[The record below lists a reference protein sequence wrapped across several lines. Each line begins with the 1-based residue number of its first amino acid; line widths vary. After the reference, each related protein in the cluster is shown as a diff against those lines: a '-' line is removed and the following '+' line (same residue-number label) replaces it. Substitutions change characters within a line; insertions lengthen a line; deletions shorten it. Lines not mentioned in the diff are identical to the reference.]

1 MTPDTDTATI
11 LIVDDEE
18 PIRRLFALILADAG
32 YNSLAAE
39 TGDKALALLGTNTV
53 DLILLDLHMPGQFDG
68 EELLFRLR
76 DQGDEVPIIIVS
88 GWVDD
93 DATINH
99 PDCVNTILKKTD
111 RARKSYRRRQ
121 FGPQKTQLNADP
133 QLALQSVQYRQ

>member
-39 TGDKALALLGTNTV
+39 TGAKALALLSNNTV

-99 PDCVNTILKKTD
+99 PDCVNAVLKKPIEHESLID
-111 RARKSYRRRQ
+111 AV
-121 FGPQKTQLNADP
+121 N
-133 QLALQSVQYRQ
+133 SVLKKRD